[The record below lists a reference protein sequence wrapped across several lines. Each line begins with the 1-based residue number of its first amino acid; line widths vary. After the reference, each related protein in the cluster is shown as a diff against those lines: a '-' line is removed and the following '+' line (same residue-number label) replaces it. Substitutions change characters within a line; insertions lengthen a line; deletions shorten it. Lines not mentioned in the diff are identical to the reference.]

1 MTLPDFLVIGA
12 MRSGTTWLDGVLRS
26 HPDIY
31 LPERR
36 KEVNF
41 FHKFYDRGIDWYQ
54 KFFPSP
60 GQVSQYSRIGEVTPA
75 YLYSPEAPIRIKECI
90 PHCQLII
97 ILRNPADRA
106 YSHYGFKVKNLAEPR
121 SFQEVLCQ
129 DSALFTRG
137 LYGQHIKN
145 YLQYFSLDNF
155 LILLYEDVR
164 KNPDHAL
171 SKITNFLSV
180 KPNLF
185 DQGMIERKA
194 NTSGRPHLAKAR
206 VLAGKFRDFLRK
218 KDLDW
223 VWNVAKSSGMEQIF
237 FTKSQALPPIEP
249 DVRAELLTKY
259 ESDIA
264 ALEEVIGID
273 LDIWRKL
280 C

>member
-41 FHKFYDRGIDWYQ
+41 FYRYYDRGIDWYQ
-54 KFFPSP
+54 KFFPSSV
-60 GQVSQYSRIGEVTPA
+60 QASQYSRIGEVTPA
-75 YLYSPEAPIRIKECI
+75 YLYSTEAPIRIKEYI
-90 PHCQLII
+90 PHCQFIV

-106 YSHYGFKVKNLAEPR
+106 YSHYGLKLKNSAEPR

-129 DSALFTRG
+129 EQELFFRG

-145 YLQYFSLDNF
+145 YLQHFSLEKF
-155 LILLYEDVR
+155 LILLYEDVI
-164 KNPDHAL
+164 KNPEYAL
-171 SKITNFLSV
+171 SKISDFLSV

-185 DQGMIERKA
+185 ARSMINKRA
-194 NTSGRPHLAKAR
+194 NTSGRFHLAKTR
-206 VLAGKFRDFLRK
+206 ILAGKFRDFLRK

-223 VWNVAKSSGMEQIF
+223 VWNVAKSSGIEQIF
-237 FTKSQALPPIEP
+237 FTKGEALPPIEP
-249 DVRAELLTKY
+249 GVRAELLTKY

-264 ALEEVIGID
+264 VLEELIGRD
-273 LDIWRKL
+273 LEIWRKL